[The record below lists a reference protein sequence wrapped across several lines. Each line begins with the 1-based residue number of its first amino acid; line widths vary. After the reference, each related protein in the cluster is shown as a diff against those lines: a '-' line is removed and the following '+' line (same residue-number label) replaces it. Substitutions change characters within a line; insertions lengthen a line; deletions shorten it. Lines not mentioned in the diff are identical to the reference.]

1 MDLEIKGTAATPRGQ
16 AQFAGK
22 KPVKGW
28 RSESQASHDPR
39 PDEVPHLDLGKLGDS
54 DDEDLYSPLC
64 KNYPRLGPPDSS
76 STISWGSPMQTPYAQ
91 HYQGQQ
97 VPQGVKKNSERKM
110 EISSEQEKTI
120 PENLPAPPNKYKLQ
134 YQQYEADMKEGYKQY
149 TQRAADRTKA
159 SKQPKPQSPG
169 RQSPQKECGDGYEE
183 FTPIDQKALLQ
194 QCYTSKASTSSMQNS
209 ARKLEAEELAAERRK
224 QAVVEQV
231 MLDQLSR
238 AVISDPEQD
247 IVGDCQ
253 QEKPFPRL
261 GTTPLRFRNRTLHNT
276 KIKTSAAITENML
289 SNKLRFDGRIISRN
303 GRDACKELIGFFFA
317 YDGSLTVY
325 EYRQFGK
332 NRTSALP
339 IIQKG
344 IYSHRRGRRKGKQYE
359 LRDIYVGANLTFST
373 ADQVSLSESVKEKN
387 VLTIRIVSVDEEALD
402 YLKKNFIGSLQG
414 LSQDETDDRNII
426 LSIQDIVK
434 DRLSKRGVRT
444 LTGLGKYFRQLDKKG
459 AGFLNKEE
467 YKNALKYFHLE
478 IPEKVFDTLWL
489 VLEENCDNIE
499 YGEFTRALIGEM
511 NEYRKAFVRK
521 AYMKLDPNKTGTVT
535 MIDVNKFYCA
545 KMHPQVLSGA
555 ATEDEIRNA
564 LLETLKEA
572 CRDPHEVS
580 YCEFEDY
587 YEGLSIGI
595 FKDEDFV
602 NILRNS
608 WGI

>member
-1 MDLEIKGTAATPRGQ
+1 MDLEIKGIAATPRGQ
-16 AQFAGK
+16 AQFARK
-22 KPVKGW
+22 KSVKGW
-28 RSESQASHDPR
+28 RSQSQASNDPR

-76 STISWGSPMQTPYAQ
+76 STVSWGSPLQTPYAQ
-91 HYQGQQ
+91 HYRNQQ
-97 VPQGVKKNSERKM
+97 
-110 EISSEQEKTI
+110 ISSLEEKTV
-120 PENLPAPPNKYKLQ
+120 PENLPVPPNKYKLQ

-159 SKQPKPQSPG
+159 GSQAQPPG
-169 RQSPQKECGDGYEE
+169 RPSPQKESEDSYEE

-194 QCYTSKASTSSMQNS
+194 QCYTSKAPSMQHS
-209 ARKLEAEELAAERRK
+209 TRKLEAEELAAERRK

-238 AVISDPEQD
+238 AVISDPEQN
-247 IVGDCQ
+247 IVGECQ

-261 GTTPLRFRNRTLHNT
+261 GTTPLRLRNRTLHDT

-317 YDGSLTVY
+317 YDGSLTIY
-325 EYRQFGK
+325 EYRHFGK

-339 IIQKG
+339 FIRKG
-344 IYSHRRGRRKGKQYE
+344 IYSHQCGRRKGKQYE
-359 LRDIYVGANLTFST
+359 LRDICVGANLTFST
-373 ADQVSLSESVKEKN
+373 VDHVSLSESIKKKN

-402 YLKKNFIGSLQG
+402 YLKKNVFGSLQG
-414 LSQDETDDRNII
+414 LSQDEIDDRNVF
-426 LSIQDIVK
+426 LAIQDIVK
-434 DRLSKRGVRT
+434 ERLSKRGVRT
-444 LTGLGKYFRQLDKKG
+444 ITGLGKYFRQLDKKG
-459 AGFLNKEE
+459 VGFLNKEE

-478 IPEKVFDTLWL
+478 IPEKIFDALWL
-489 VLEENCDNIE
+489 VLEKNCDNVE
-499 YGEFTRALIGEM
+499 YGEFTRALIGEL
-511 NEYRKAFVRK
+511 NEHRKAFVRK
-521 AYMKLDPNKTGTVT
+521 AYMKLDPNKTGTVP
-535 MIDVNKFYCA
+535 MIDINKFYSA
-545 KMHPQVLSGA
+545 KMHPQVLSGV
-555 ATEDEIRNA
+555 ATEEEIRNA

-572 CRDPHEVS
+572 CSDPHEVS

-595 FKDEDFV
+595 LKDEDFD